1 MYEILGR
8 AHKDVQKSSRLH
20 SALPSPSRVDFWNP
34 KTIKDKL
41 VLSKLKKFI
50 YRDAGSNICGHSNFD
65 ACKVFEKGDQFEK
78 MVTKKNTALIFHFIV
93 TVVA

>member
-8 AHKDVQKSSRLH
+8 THKDVQKSSRLH

-41 VLSKLKKFI
+41 VLSELKKFI

-65 ACKVFEKGDQFEK
+65 VCKVFEKGGQFEK
-78 MVTKKNTALIFHFIV
+78 M
-93 TVVA
+93 